1 MLNKKREILLKIK
14 EILFCCFVF
23 TLVSCTSLKNVKNK
37 NKNSTDWI
45 KTKEISNFYPKEKF
59 LSSVGLG
66 KSPETAKNNADEEL
80 SSYFSAFVKTNS
92 FFKENFSTDNDE
104 ISSKKEFV
112 KTVFVN
118 SEIKLFA
125 LKHSDVCFDKNSQ
138 NYVLCAYINR
148 EEGLDFVEPKIQEK
162 SACINSFFQKAK
174 SESENF
180 YKIIFL
186 NKVLNESQD
195 FYDLYYFLLGI
206 NSEKAKKYFFIT
218 EEIKN
223 SRELIF
229 ELKQNA
235 KIFIK
240 ADADVENRIKTKL
253 AEVFS
258 KEGFSVVDVL
268 ETSVNKGTNF
278 YTANIFVD
286 FKIFENNGIFT
297 SYPSLNI
304 YIKEINP
311 FFKEKTLVSFE
322 KRFGKISS
330 YEKEMCKRLVMQRI
344 ENELENNFIKEVI
357 NGSGY

>member
-1 MLNKKREILLKIK
+1 MIIKKGEILLKIK

-23 TLVSCTSLKNVKNK
+23 TFVSCASLKNKNI
-37 NKNSTDWI
+37 NSPDWI
-45 KTKEISNFYPKEKF
+45 KIKEISNFYPKEKF
-59 LSSVGLG
+59 LSSVGVG
-66 KSPETAKNNADEEL
+66 KSPEIAKNNADAEL
-80 SSYFSAFVKTNS
+80 SSYFSAFVKSNS
-92 FFKENFSTDNDE
+92 FFKENFSSANDE
-104 ISSKKEFV
+104 ISSQKEFV

-253 AEVFS
+253 AEIFS
-258 KEGFSVVDVL
+258 KEGFAVVDVS
-268 ETSVNKGTNF
+268 EISVNKGTNF

-304 YIKEINP
+304 YIKEVNP

-322 KRFGKISS
+322 RRFGKISS
-330 YEKEMCKRLVMQRI
+330 YEKEMCKRMFMQRI